1 MKQKYAAVSLML
13 FTVGK
18 KIRSKNL
25 KWKIYKFK
33 GHKNSKKKFNKSNE
47 QILKKIYIFLNGIKF

>member
-13 FTVGK
+13 FTVEK

-33 GHKNSKKKFNKSNE
+33 GHKNSKKNATNLMNKS
-47 QILKKIYIFLNGIKF
+47 